1 MNSELKASL
10 SADRTIDRVAMRP
23 GVDSA
28 YETLLNEVNSTR
40 AELTPTEYALFL
52 KEFSTAGA
60 SELGDLSIGYADAKF
75 KVLDS
80 DADGQLSN
88 DELAMRKGEVTSAK
102 RERSEIGI
110 PKELEATFLDN
121 LMERHDSLRFES
133 RDDGFFTLYQEPRG
147 ITRKDL
153 ANAISRTDSMRKQ
166 FAPRPYLTK
175 GFDRS
180 PVADIPDSVQELLN
194 LGGMELKSVS
204 GSLKNKLKEHHSEQ
218 PNTAMAVGLYSATTN
233 EIMTE
238 KGTYE
243 DKSRQ
248 HEIGHFIDDALSP
261 GRAHFT
267 ESPAFVQ
274 ALDKDMSALSTDTD
288 WNKEFSRAHLFVRSG
303 LYAGRMSESARKEIF
318 ADLYQTRDTELYCK
332 MRSVFPASS
341 TLIDKELQNQGIER
355 FSLKNNAP
363 LSTACGDTR
372 ALIL

>member
-1 MNSELKASL
+1 MNSEFKASL

-28 YETLLNEVNSTR
+28 YQTLITEVNSTR

-52 KEFSTAGA
+52 KEFNTAGA
-60 SELGDLSIGYADAKF
+60 SELADLSLGYADANF
-75 KVLDS
+75 KMLDS
-80 DADGQLSN
+80 DGDGQLSK
-88 DELAMRKGEVTSAK
+88 DELARRKGEVTSPK
-102 RERSEIGI
+102 EDRSEIGL

-121 LMERHDSLRFES
+121 LVQRHDSLRFES

-147 ITRKDL
+147 ITSKDL
-153 ANAISRTDSMRKQ
+153 ANAISRTDSLRKQ

-175 GFDRS
+175 GFERS

-204 GSLKNKLKEHHSEQ
+204 GSLKDKLKDHHSEQ

-243 DKSRQ
+243 EKSRQ

-274 ALDKDMSALSTDTD
+274 ALDKDMSALSSDTE
-288 WNKEFSRAHLFVRSG
+288 WNKEFPEAHLFVRSG

-332 MRSVFPASS
+332 MRSVFPAAS
-341 TLIDKELQNQGIER
+341 TLIDRELHNQGIER
-355 FSLKNNAP
+355 FSLKNKTP